1 MRWNSAGNLKCRTKP
16 AQVPSPLGFFL
27 LQKRED
33 PKAYKRKEMKVNLL
47 EGEDI
52 QCQVYVAIPT
62 GNYKPDKAYLEIL
75 IKAAKQAELPDD
87 YVAALHGYLELE
99 N

>member
-1 MRWNSAGNLKCRTKP
+1 MLDFLKDGGSWKP
-16 AQVPSPLGFFL
+16 FRRSSHLGECPGLF
-27 LQKRED
+27 
-33 PKAYKRKEMKVNLL
+33 KAYKRKEMKVNLL